1 MLETILPSRAT
12 ETQEPVHSKERDVP
26 HTIVAVVA
34 DGANAFEFSVACE
47 VFGLDRPELD
57 VEWYDFRLASPGGD
71 VRVQSGA
78 RLRTAFDLSAIDDA
92 DTVVVTSAPVDG
104 PCDPELVERLI
115 RADARGARLVSFCS
129 GAFALG
135 EAGLLDGR
143 PATTHWRYTEQFRR
157 RFPRVRL
164 DPNVL
169 FVDDGNVLTSAGTA
183 AAVDLSLYV
192 VRKDHGAEA
201 ARGVARRM
209 VVPPFRDGGQAQYID
224 PPHEPRVD
232 ADGLAQMLDD
242 LREELHLEVSVGDM
256 ARRAAMSERTFARR
270 FKEETGTTPHRW
282 LLGQRVQRAQQL
294 LETTEMDIDLVA
306 HRSGF
311 GTAANLRQHFRRSLA
326 TTPSSYRRAF
336 RGTGHTVGRPQLA
349 STST

>member
-1 MLETILPSRAT
+1 M
-12 ETQEPVHSKERDVP
+12 P
-26 HTIVAVVA
+26 HTVVTVVS

-47 VFGLDRPELD
+47 VFGLDRSELG
-57 VEWYDFRLASPGGD
+57 VEWYDFRLASPGGA
-71 VRVQSGA
+71 VRIQSGA
-78 RLRTAFDLSAIDDA
+78 HLRTEFDLSAIDDA
-92 DTVVVTSAPVDG
+92 ATVIVSSAPVDG
-104 PCDPELVERLI
+104 PCDPVLLDHLV
-115 RADARGARLVSFCS
+115 RAHARGVRLVSFCS
-129 GAFALG
+129 GAFALA

-143 PATTHWRYTEQFRR
+143 RATTHWRYTEIFRR
-157 RFPRVRL
+157 RFPRVSL

-169 FVDDGNVLTSAGTA
+169 FVDDGDVLTSAGTA

-232 ADGLAQMLDD
+232 ADGLAQMLDE
-242 LREELHLEVSVGDM
+242 LQEELHLEVSVADM

-294 LETTEMDIDLVA
+294 LETTELDVDLVA
-306 HRSGF
+306 YRSGF

-326 TTPSSYRRAF
+326 TTPSNYRRTF
-336 RGTGHTVGRPQLA
+336 RGTGHTVGRHQLA
-349 STST
+349 ST